1 MYCPG
6 CGSEQH
12 GQYCRSCGTDLRLF
26 RNTPEKPDAIVQ
38 LSGSARDE
46 IGRAVADKIRELKS
60 AKELTKVVEEVLP
73 GIADFL
79 ETPEEKRLK
88 RIRSGMIVAAI
99 GLGSAIAFISLGIAI
114 KAEALLFV
122 SGLGLTT
129 FLIGLGLLFNGW
141 HFTIPKNRESDQTS
155 KQLVITVAESSPDPD
170 AKVSPLNRIFPASVS
185 EHTTHQLPESKTG
198 ET

>member
-26 RNTPEKPDAIVQ
+26 RNALERPDATVQ
-38 LSGSARDE
+38 VLGSARDE
-46 IGRAVADKIRELKS
+46 IGRAIADKIREVKS
-60 AKELTKVVEEVLP
+60 AKELSKVVEEVLP
-73 GIADFL
+73 GVADFL

-99 GLGSAIAFISLGIAI
+99 GLGSAVAFTSLGFAV
-114 KAEALLFV
+114 KEEALLFV

-141 HFTIPKNRESDQTS
+141 LFTIPKNRESDQTS
-155 KQLVITVAESSPDPD
+155 KQLVITVAESPPDPD
-170 AKVSPLNRIFPASVS
+170 AKVSPLNRMFPASVS
-185 EHTTHQLPESKTG
+185 EHTTHQLPDSKTG